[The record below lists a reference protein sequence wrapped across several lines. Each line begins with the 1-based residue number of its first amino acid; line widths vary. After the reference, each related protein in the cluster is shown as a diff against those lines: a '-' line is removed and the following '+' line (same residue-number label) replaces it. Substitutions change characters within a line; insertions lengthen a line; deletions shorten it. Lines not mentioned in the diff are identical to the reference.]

1 MTSAS
6 NYTAEIEAVADAKLA
21 ELDDIPI
28 GVATGRRLEL
38 GGDTARNAEYIRNS
52 MIDIGQ
58 RVGLHFLQ
66 MTPAVALE
74 QLCVAS
80 AAKNHDTAGL
90 LKSVINSFMVAYLTP
105 ETSDQAYAHL
115 VGLEG
120 LRGHVRQLRGGQRRE
135 ALEQLA
141 ATILAGSTAPTQH

>member
-6 NYTAEIEAVADAKLA
+6 DYTAEIEAAVDAKLA
-21 ELDDIPI
+21 ELATMPM
-28 GVATGRRLEL
+28 GVLFGRRLEL
-38 GGDTARNAEYIRNS
+38 GGDTVKNAEYIRNA

-66 MTPAVALE
+66 ITPAVALE

-80 AAKNHDTAGL
+80 AVKNHDTAGL
-90 LKSVINSFMVAYLTP
+90 LKSLINSFLIAYVTP

-115 VGLEG
+115 VGLEA
-120 LRGHVRQLRGGQRRE
+120 LRQDVNQQRQAQKRE
-135 ALEQLA
+135 ALA
-141 ATILAGSTAPTQH
+141 RVATILAGAAAPAQH

>member
-6 NYTAEIEAVADAKLA
+6 DYTAEIEAAVDAKLA
-21 ELDDIPI
+21 ELANVPM
-28 GVATGRRLEL
+28 GVLYGRRLEL
-38 GGDTARNAEYIRNS
+38 GGDTALNAEYVRKA

-74 QLCVAS
+74 QLCVVS
-80 AAKNHDTAGL
+80 AVKNHDTAGL
-90 LKSVINSFMVAYLTP
+90 LKSLINSFMIAYVTP

-115 VGLEG
+115 VGLEA
-120 LRGHVRQLRGGQRRE
+120 LRQDVNQQRYDQKRE
-135 ALEQLA
+135 ALA
-141 ATILAGSTAPTQH
+141 RVATILAGGAAPTQH